1 MKGQTSKERRAKRCN
16 QRGFTLVELMVA
28 MVVLLVGVVAVAEL
42 VPAAVFMNGA
52 NRADS
57 SSLVFAQRELDQF
70 VEQPLTVTSFVDLQG
85 NTCNL
90 GSATSFNTVVGN
102 PVTTVAGHA
111 AIDFSGSQVSGY
123 GYYYT
128 DPEDTSGAIYD
139 ARWAVISNGTAGN
152 VTSRRF
158 ILGVRKKSGNTPL
171 LPVTIETMVEK

>member
-1 MKGQTSKERRAKRCN
+1 MSGHKSTGKRTRN
-16 QRGFTLVELMVA
+16 SQQGFTLVELMVA
-28 MVVLLVGVVAVAEL
+28 MAVLLLGVVAVAEL
-42 VPAAVFMNGA
+42 VPAAVSLNGE
-52 NRADS
+52 NRTNS

-70 VEQPLTVTSFVDLQG
+70 VEQPLSVTSFVDLQG

-102 PVTTVAGHA
+102 PLTTVAGRA

-128 DPEDTSGAIYD
+128 DPEDTSGASYD
-139 ARWAVISNGTAGN
+139 VRWAVISNGTSGN

-158 ILGVRKKSGNTPL
+158 IIGVRGQGGNSSL
-171 LPVTIETMVEK
+171 LPVTIETTVEK